1 MPYVTSIERL
11 AKEEGL
17 EEGIILNTKEMVL
30 EVLKTRFENIPEDIA
45 LSVNSIETGEIL
57 KSLHRQ
63 AIICEGI
70 EAFRKTLRKPA
81 NN

>member
-11 AKEEGL
+11 AKEEA
-17 EEGIILNTKEMVL
+17 IIMTSKEMVL
-30 EVLKTRFENIPEDIA
+30 EVLKTRFKNIPEDIA

-63 AIICEGI
+63 AITCEGI
-70 EAFRKTLRKPA
+70 EAFRETLKSA
-81 NN
+81 

>member
-45 LSVNSIETGEIL
+45 LSVNSIETGEAL
-57 KSLHRQ
+57 KALISQ
-63 AIICEGI
+63 AVVCEDI
-70 EAFRKTLRKPA
+70 AEFRKTLRTRG
-81 NN
+81 